1 MASTATID
9 DFVLAFGEQEAL
21 ELTNLDNPEA
31 TIIDGTK
38 LQFALDV
45 ADDFIGAY
53 YIRAGSVGKVI
64 IAKSRLLFN
73 LRVARKLLD
82 LYKDRPQVKEDY
94 EGVLAILK
102 FAIEQGEIAGVSAED
117 LGDITVASTAPILSV
132 SQQRVFT
139 RANLESFRNDR
150 LQYT

>member
-1 MASTATID
+1 MATTATID

-21 ELTNLDNPEA
+21 ELTNLDNPDA

-45 ADDFIGAY
+45 ADNLIGAY
-53 YIRAGSVGKVI
+53 YARAGSIGKVI
-64 IAKSRLLFN
+64 INKSRLLFN

-94 EGVLAILK
+94 EQVIAILE
-102 FAIEQGEIAGVSAED
+102 FAIEQGEIAGVSTED
-117 LGDITVASTAPILSV
+117 LGDITTASTAPIMSIA
-132 SQQRVFT
+132 QQRVFT
-139 RANLESFRNDR
+139 RDNLANFRNDR